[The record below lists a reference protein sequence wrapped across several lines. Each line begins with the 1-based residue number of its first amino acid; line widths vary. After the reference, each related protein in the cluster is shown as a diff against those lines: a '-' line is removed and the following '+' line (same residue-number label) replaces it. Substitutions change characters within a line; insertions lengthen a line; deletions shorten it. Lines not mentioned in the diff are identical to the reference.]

1 MPSLTPIPTTQ
12 EVVLQAI
19 VDRLIS
25 QVTVGAT
32 PLTPSTCFVSI
43 DPEPSVNVS
52 AEVFLTV
59 SPESGTFDPTFDG
72 GADNIVMELAFAV
85 VTIFTKIQMDRNE
98 HAKHFLG
105 DAKRG
110 VFTLKRKVLKALL
123 ANHHQLSDPSGNRL
137 LTNQM
142 APVSS
147 PRPLA
152 DGRKVGDV
160 QLVFTTDFLWDL
172 S

>member
-19 VDRLIS
+19 VDRLID
-25 QVTVGAT
+25 QVTVGST
-32 PLTPSTCFVSI
+32 LLTPSTCFVSI
-43 DPEPSVNVS
+43 DPEPAVAVS

-59 SPESGTFDPTFDG
+59 SPEEGTFDPSFEG
-72 GADNIVMELAFAV
+72 GGDNIVLEQAFAV
-85 VTIFTKIQMDRNE
+85 VTIFSRIAMDRTD
-98 HAKHFLG
+98 HAKQFLG

-123 ANHHQLSDPSGNRL
+123 GNHHQLVDPSGDRL
-137 LTNQM
+137 LCNQM
-142 APVSS
+142 QPVSS
-147 PRPLA
+147 PRPLS
-152 DGRKVGDV
+152 DRRKVGDV
-160 QLVFTTDFLWDL
+160 QIVFTTDFLWNL